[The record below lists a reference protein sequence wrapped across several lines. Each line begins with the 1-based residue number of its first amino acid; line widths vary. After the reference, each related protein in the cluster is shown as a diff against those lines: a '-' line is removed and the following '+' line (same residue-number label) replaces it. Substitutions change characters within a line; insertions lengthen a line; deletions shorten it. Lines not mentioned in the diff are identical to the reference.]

1 MIAFKAV
8 FIISTVKSDWNIMN
22 VKVKYMK
29 AINIDMKR
37 AQESCVSQ
45 VDLGADLLWWWLLPA
60 HCMATVGGWC
70 LQSWE
75 PDRRFCAV
83 VELNTCNRRD
93 TLWARTS
100 LSTHQLK
107 ITGGKVKAILCFAI
121 FVFTWMRAL
130 TSSVWTTW
138 THQSLRAC
146 RSGSCHHV
154 VHYQGPDLW
163 PKHRQVTYPSAS
175 RRFYSTSAV
184 RKACSCSPS
193 LFQSRQRQLLN
204 PAVFNSG
211 WFGFV
216 FLFFD
221 FYISLAVNETSSSQ
235 FKASSSQKAYLVDLW
250 TVDDADESGK
260 WRLAFS
266 IA

>member
-107 ITGGKVKAILCFAI
+107 ITGGKWKLYCALLSLC
-121 FVFTWMRAL
+121 
-130 TSSVWTTW
+130 
-138 THQSLRAC
+138 SLEC
-146 RSGSCHHV
+146 V
-154 VHYQGPDLW
+154 
-163 PKHRQVTYPSAS
+163 
-175 RRFYSTSAV
+175 
-184 RKACSCSPS
+184 PS
-193 LFQSRQRQLLN
+193 LLLSE
-204 PAVFNSG
+204 P
-211 WFGFV
+211 
-216 FLFFD
+216 LEP
-221 FYISLAVNETSSSQ
+221 ISHWGCAG
-235 FKASSSQKAYLVDLW
+235 VDHATMW
-250 TVDDADESGK
+250 CIIKDQIYGP
-260 WRLAFS
+260 S
-266 IA
+266 IARSLILQLPEGFIVPQQ